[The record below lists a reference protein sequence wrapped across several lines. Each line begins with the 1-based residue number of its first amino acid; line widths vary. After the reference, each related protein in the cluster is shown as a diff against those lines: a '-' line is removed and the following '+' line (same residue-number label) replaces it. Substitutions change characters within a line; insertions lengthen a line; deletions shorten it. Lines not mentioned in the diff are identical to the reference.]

1 MQIVQSLQTR
11 TTLAMTQRMQASLR
25 ILQMNN
31 RDLTEYLSKKAE
43 ENPYLEVRLP
53 QGVAGSGGEDFDR
66 VAALESQGASLYGHV
81 SAQIDLAFS
90 DKREVEVAYAFL
102 EALEP
107 SGWMLAN
114 PLGVAAKCGVPR
126 PVAHAVLERMKGFE
140 PAGLFAGS
148 LAECLMIQA
157 EDQGVLT
164 WELKALIENLDMLAD
179 GRTSEL
185 AEICDCE
192 PEDIPEITAQ
202 LRQFNPKPGL
212 RFDDDR
218 TPVFPPD
225 LTARRSADGWVVELN
240 RSSLP
245 AIEVAKAPKSDASA
259 PKADSAAKAFRS
271 QALSEARWLASTLV
285 RRQTTLLQT
294 ATVIIE
300 NQGAFLEEGPSAL
313 QPLSLADVGEALE
326 LHPSTISRAIAGRMI
341 QTPIGSLPLKSF
353 FSRAFPQAHGEEAQS
368 QDAVIHLVR
377 KIVEAEDPERPLSD
391 TAIMKAAAK
400 DGVKIARRTV
410 AKFRG
415 ILGIASSYDR
425 RRKVEAA

>member
-66 VAALESQGASLYGHV
+66 IAALESQGESLYGHV
-81 SAQIDLAFS
+81 SAQIDLTFS
-90 DKREVEVAYAFL
+90 DKREIEVAYAFL
-102 EALEP
+102 EVLEP
-107 SGWMLAN
+107 SGWMTAN
-114 PLGVAAKCGVPR
+114 PLGVAARCSVPR
-126 PVAHAVLERMKGFE
+126 HVAHDVLRRMKGFE
-140 PAGLFAGS
+140 PTGLFAGS
-148 LAECLMIQA
+148 LSECLMLQA
-157 EDQGVLT
+157 EEQGVLT
-164 WELKALIENLDMLAD
+164 WELQALLENLDLLAD
-179 GRTSEL
+179 GRTVEL
-185 AEICDCE
+185 AEICDCD
-192 PEDIPEITAQ
+192 PQDIPEITAQ
-202 LRQFNPKPGL
+202 LRQFDPKPGL

-225 LTARRSADGWVVELN
+225 LTAKRTDKGWVVELN

-245 AIEVAKAPKSDASA
+245 AIEVATAPKSGKPATESE
-259 PKADSAAKAFRS
+259 SEAKAFRN

-294 ATVIIE
+294 ATVIVE
-300 NQGAFLEEGPSAL
+300 RQGAFLEEGPSAL
-313 QPLSLADVGEALE
+313 TPLSLADVGEALE

-341 QTPIGSLPLKSF
+341 QTPIGSLPLKAF
-353 FSRAFPQAHGEEAQS
+353 FSRAFPQAHGEDAQS
-368 QDAVIHLVR
+368 QDAVLHLVR
-377 KIVEAEDPERPLSD
+377 RIVEAEDKTKPLSD
-391 TAIMKAAAK
+391 TAIMKLAAQ

-415 ILGIASSYDR
+415 ILGIASSYER
-425 RRKVEAA
+425 RRKVEPA